1 MTRKSLTEFNTSPYY
16 DDFNDDK
23 NFLKVLFKPG
33 VAVQA
38 RELNQLQSILSDQ
51 IAKFGDHIFKDGSPI
66 SKGTFNIDVNVKYI
80 KLHEFESLGQGNYAT
95 VSNYISQLEGR
106 ILLSTN
112 GSKFLVRKSEPK
124 NTTEPDT
131 LIGTYISGG
140 VEVGEG
146 EVLTTEA
153 VSGLQDYQ
161 VTTAS
166 DTETSN
172 YTSPVTGPS
181 SIASVDEGIFYISGF
196 FTKSL
201 SQTIALSK
209 YSNTPSFRVGLE
221 VDESLIT
228 SGDDISLY
236 DNAQGSPNFSAP
248 GGDRFKTT
256 LILTKKELSDSDGNL
271 IDNNSSYEFYEFVRV
286 RNGDKVD
293 QIKNS
298 QYAYLGEELARRTY
312 ETNGD
317 FVVRNFILDVDEYS
331 SDEVIAGN
339 ALVPPI
345 DFTEKLKL
353 TLDPGK
359 AYVKGHEIETIAPT
373 EISLDKGR
381 EFTESFS
388 ENVNSFLGNYVCVE
402 LSPENFGDFN
412 AQQSLFTD
420 NVKLDIFNASSSL
433 MGSCRFRQISYNAVQ
448 QKYRLS
454 FFDLQLN
461 IDPTTTEKY
470 QVSDIVSF
478 AKSGTTDTLFEVVAP
493 SRVSNVTTISNP
505 ERSILL
511 FSVSNSSLKTVS
523 NVDYTFNKLFDPS
536 SVTYDSL
543 GNFSEIEIGKT
554 NDEEYA
560 YSSNTYID
568 DGSVSNYILIYN
580 TSTGDVYDYTN
591 NGLDFRNDSNVGY
604 IRLDGDLTSQASNL
618 KAVVRMEVDS
628 TSSKIKIK
636 NENETITFTGDQL
649 TFNTAVSLKKYDIIK
664 INSITKQSD
673 NSDLTQYFELDNG
686 QRDSFYDVG
695 SIKLID
701 NTLGLTA
708 SDNIIVDFDHF
719 THSGDGYFDVDSYKY
734 GTQAEIDDTNND
746 AQILYEDI
754 PIYTSEL
761 TGKSYSL
768 TDVVDFRPTISL
780 DAGGI
785 PTNITDGSRM
795 PYGSGDDKLEVTYSY
810 FLSRIDK
817 IALTKDKQFIVI
829 KGAASL
835 SPKTPPDDPEAMSMY
850 IVTVPPYTYNDNDVK
865 VVPIHNRR
873 YTMRDIGILDRRIEE
888 LQARSNL
895 RLLQEKTKNV
905 QIRDNNGVEIFKN
918 GILIDDFSGHGVG
931 DVSSADYKCSID
943 FDTQELRPSFKSDSY
958 DLVFDSNASTGIV
971 KKGPLLL
978 SNYNS
983 KQHQVQSLANKT
995 MNVNPH
1001 KMSYWFGEIKMNPSS
1016 DMWFNQTIDPRVNIN
1031 DIGENN
1037 AWQNLKTPVETGYG
1051 KGFGTQWNDWES
1063 IWTGKESFI
1072 SSEEV
1077 NPDSI
1082 LQSNLGRLKDNSTK
1096 NYLSDVVDAIGIV
1109 GTGLQNRIEKN
1120 VNNRKVDNSVVPFIE
1135 SGEVL
1140 FVATNLKPNE
1150 MFWPFFD
1157 EMDVSSNVTFCNKI
1171 TIKESNDTSKVYID
1185 GIYDGETI
1193 TGPSGSAKVI
1203 KNLNDGTG
1211 SMYVKILSGSF
1222 SENDV
1227 ISGSVSTNV
1236 SSTVQSST
1244 LVTKSD
1250 DMGTL
1255 CGTFTIP
1262 STSSSK
1268 FRTGQRLF
1276 RLINNNENTLSPTG
1290 TQATPLSLA
1299 ENSYTSQGIMED
1311 PENFISSTRMPLIK
1325 RSNICDILSVSRDP
1339 LSRELNSLRRC
1350 LDWRDP
1356 LSQTFIVD
1364 LASNRNGI
1372 FLDSVDLYFKS
1383 KDSNLPVSIEI
1394 RPTSNGFPS
1403 TSVVLPFSEVILNPS
1418 QVNTSAGPDPE
1429 NNFTRFSFDAPVY
1442 LKPGEYAIV
1451 VRTNGIDYD
1460 LWSGEVGV
1468 PILNTDG
1475 TSDNTNQKVTKL
1487 PLIGSLYSSH
1497 NSGVWEKVPNE
1508 SIMFRI
1514 NKCEFESDNS
1524 NTKVLNLKATSPA
1537 ESKNFSLFKFNVS
1550 MLKNFYNLDNPKFS
1564 YNFISDTSQ
1573 SFVQFHENRN
1583 VEFITGE
1590 KSFSPTQ
1597 DFEIKSEFSIPT
1609 SNLDVSPVFDMERMS
1624 IITVQNKINNSLLLE
1639 PTSNKDATEVQY
1651 ISKQVN
1657 LKTPYQSKDI
1667 RVYLDMY
1674 KTVENGI
1681 SIYYK
1686 VGNINDQTPFSQK
1699 DWYLMTQI
1707 TPDYIYSEYNND
1719 YREFVFGTNGG
1730 VDLDGA
1736 SNFDTYAIK
1745 IVMSSTNSAKV
1756 PKIRNLRAVA
1766 LQEPAGV

>member
-1 MTRKSLTEFNTSPYY
+1 M
-16 DDFNDDK
+16 
-23 NFLKVLFKPG
+23 
-33 VAVQA
+33 
-38 RELNQLQSILSDQ
+38 
-51 IAKFGDHIFKDGSPI
+51 
-66 SKGTFNIDVNVKYI
+66 
-80 KLHEFESLGQGNYAT
+80 
-95 VSNYISQLEGR
+95 
-106 ILLSTN
+106 
-112 GSKFLVRKSEPK
+112 
-124 NTTEPDT
+124 
-131 LIGTYISGG
+131 
-140 VEVGEG
+140 
-146 EVLTTEA
+146 
-153 VSGLQDYQ
+153 
-161 VTTAS
+161 
-166 DTETSN
+166 
-172 YTSPVTGPS
+172 
-181 SIASVDEGIFYISGF
+181 
-196 FTKSL
+196 
-201 SQTIALSK
+201 
-209 YSNTPSFRVGLE
+209 
-221 VDESLIT
+221 
-228 SGDDISLY
+228 
-236 DNAQGSPNFSAP
+236 
-248 GGDRFKTT
+248 
-256 LILTKKELSDSDGNL
+256 
-271 IDNNSSYEFYEFVRV
+271 
-286 RNGDKVD
+286 
-293 QIKNS
+293 
-298 QYAYLGEELARRTY
+298 
-312 ETNGD
+312 
-317 FVVRNFILDVDEYS
+317 
-331 SDEVIAGN
+331 
-339 ALVPPI
+339 
-345 DFTEKLKL
+345 
-353 TLDPGK
+353 
-359 AYVKGHEIETIAPT
+359 
-373 EISLDKGR
+373 
-381 EFTESFS
+381 
-388 ENVNSFLGNYVCVE
+388 
-402 LSPENFGDFN
+402 
-412 AQQSLFTD
+412 
-420 NVKLDIFNASSSL
+420 
-433 MGSCRFRQISYNAVQ
+433 
-448 QKYRLS
+448 
-454 FFDLQLN
+454 
-461 IDPTTTEKY
+461 
-470 QVSDIVSF
+470 
-478 AKSGTTDTLFEVVAP
+478 
-493 SRVSNVTTISNP
+493 
-505 ERSILL
+505 
-511 FSVSNSSLKTVS
+511 
-523 NVDYTFNKLFDPS
+523 
-536 SVTYDSL
+536 
-543 GNFSEIEIGKT
+543 
-554 NDEEYA
+554 
-560 YSSNTYID
+560 
-568 DGSVSNYILIYN
+568 
-580 TSTGDVYDYTN
+580 
-591 NGLDFRNDSNVGY
+591 NDS
-604 IRLDGDLTSQASNL
+604 
-618 KAVVRMEVDS
+618 
-628 TSSKIKIK
+628 
-636 NENETITFTGDQL
+636 
-649 TFNTAVSLKKYDIIK
+649 
-664 INSITKQSD
+664 
-673 NSDLTQYFELDNG
+673 
-686 QRDSFYDVG
+686 
-695 SIKLID
+695 
-701 NTLGLTA
+701 
-708 SDNIIVDFDHF
+708 
-719 THSGDGYFDVDSYKY
+719 
-734 GTQAEIDDTNND
+734 
-746 AQILYEDI
+746 
-754 PIYTSEL
+754 
-761 TGKSYSL
+761 
-768 TDVVDFRPTISL
+768 VDFRPTILL
-780 DAGGI
+780 DAQGQSTGR
-785 PTNITDGSRM
+785 TFGSNM
-795 PYGSGDDKLEVTYSY
+795 PYGAGDDKLEVTYSY

-905 QIRDNNGVEIFKN
+905 QIRDNSGTEIFKN

-958 DLVFDSNASTGIV
+958 DLVFDSNASQGIV

-978 SNYNS
+978 SDYSS

-1077 NPDSI
+1077 NPDTI

-1120 VNNRKVDNSVVPFIE
+1120 VNNRKVDHSVVPFIE

-1140 FVATNLKPNE
+1140 FVATNLKPNDD
-1150 MFWPFFD
+1150 FWAFFD
-1157 EMDVSSNVTFCNKI
+1157 ELDVTSNVTFCNKI

-1227 ISGSVSTNV
+1227 ISGSVSN
-1236 SSTVQSST
+1236 SIFSTVNTST
-1244 LVTKSD
+1244 LMAEQDSTGNFYIGKSD
-1250 DMGTL
+1250 SVGTL
-1255 CGTFTIP
+1255 CGTFIIP

-1276 RLINNNENTLSPTG
+1276 RLVNNDENTLSPTG
-1290 TQATPLSLA
+1290 TQSTPLSLA

-1451 VRTNGIDYD
+1451 VRTNGIEYD

-1524 NTKVLNLKATSPA
+1524 TKVLNLKASSPS
-1537 ESKNFSLFKFNVS
+1537 EPKNFSLFKFNVS

-1564 YNFISDTSQ
+1564 YKFISDTSP

-1590 KSFSPTQ
+1590 KSFSQTQ

-1624 IITVQNKINNSLLLE
+1624 VITVQNKINNSLLLE
-1639 PTSNKDATEVQY
+1639 PTSSNPKTEVCY

-1674 KTVENGI
+1674 KTVETGI
-1681 SIYYK
+1681 SVYYK

-1707 TPDYIYSEYNND
+1707 TPDYIFSEYNND
-1719 YREFVFGTNGG
+1719 YREFVFGNAAG
-1730 VDLDGA
+1730 VNLDGA
-1736 SNFDTYAIK
+1736 SNFDTYAIR
-1745 IVMSSTNSAKV
+1745 IVMSSTNKAKV

>member
-51 IAKFGDHIFKDGSPI
+51 IAKFGDHIFKDGSPVL
-66 SKGTFNIDVNVKYI
+66 KGTFNIDVNVKYI
-80 KLHEFESLGQGNYAT
+80 KLHQFELEGVGNYAT

-106 ILLSTN
+106 ILLSSS
-112 GSKFLVRKSEPK
+112 GSKFLVRKSEAK

-131 LIGTYISGG
+131 IIGTYISGG

-153 VSGLQDYQ
+153 VPGLLDYQ
-161 VTTAS
+161 VTTAYPTGTVS
-166 DTETSN
+166 TDN
-172 YTSPVTGPS
+172 YVAPVTGQS
-181 SIASVDEGIFYISGF
+181 SIASVDEGVFYISGF

-221 VDESLIT
+221 VDETIST

-256 LILTKKELSDSDGNL
+256 LTLTKKELSDSDGNL

-331 SDEVIAGN
+331 SAEVAAGN
-339 ALVPPI
+339 ALTPPI

-373 EISLDKGR
+373 EISLDKCR

-402 LSPENFGDFN
+402 LSPENFGDFI

-420 NVKLDIFNASSSL
+420 NIKLDIYNAASSPAII
-433 MGSCRFRQISYNAVQ
+433 GSCRFRQLTYNSVQ

-454 FFDLQLN
+454 FFDLNLN
-461 IDPTTTEKY
+461 SGES
-470 QVSDIVSF
+470 VSDIVSF
-478 AKSGTTDTLFEVVAP
+478 TKSGSTDTLFEVVSP
-493 SRVSNVTTISNP
+493 SRVANVTTISNP

-536 SVTYDSL
+536 TVSFTNDSQ
-543 GNFSEIEIGKT
+543 GGFSEIEIGKT
-554 NDEEYA
+554 SSEEFA
-560 YSSNTYID
+560 YSSSTYID
-568 DGSVSNYILIYN
+568 DGSAVNYILIYN
-580 TSTGDVYDYTN
+580 TSTGDVYDYAT
-591 NGLDFRNDSNVGY
+591 NGLDFRNDNNVGY

-618 KAVVRMEVDS
+618 KAVVRMELD
-628 TSSKIKIK
+628 TSSNKSKTK
-636 NENETITFTGDQL
+636 NENETLTFTGDQL
-649 TFNTAVSLKKYDIIK
+649 PFNTAVSLKKYDIIK

-673 NSDLTQYFELDNG
+673 NSDLTEYFELDNG

-708 SDNIIVDFDHF
+708 SDNIVVDFDHF

-734 GTQAEIDDTNND
+734 GTQSQIDDPNND

-768 TDVVDFRPTISL
+768 TDTVDFRPTILL
-780 DAGGI
+780 DAQGQ
-785 PTNITDGSRM
+785 PTNTTIGSRM
-795 PYGSGDDKLEVTYSY
+795 PYGAGDDKLEVTYSY

-835 SPKTPPDDPEAMSMY
+835 SPKTPPDDPESMSMY

-895 RLLQEKTKNV
+895 RLLQEKTKNI
-905 QIRDNNGVEIFKN
+905 QIRDNSGTEIFKN

-931 DVSSADYKCSID
+931 DVSSSDYKCSID

-958 DLVFDSNASTGIV
+958 DLVFDSNSSTGIV

-978 SNYNS
+978 SDYSS

-1082 LQSNLGRLKDNSTK
+1082 LQSNLGRLQDNSTK

-1135 SGEVL
+1135 SGEVI
-1140 FVATNLKPNE
+1140 FVATNLKPNDD
-1150 MFWPFFD
+1150 FWAFFD
-1157 EMDVSSNVTFCNKI
+1157 ELDVTSNVTFCNKI
-1171 TIKESNDTSKVYID
+1171 TIKESNDISKVYID

-1236 SSTVQSST
+1236 SSTIQAST

-1250 DMGTL
+1250 DIGTL
-1255 CGTFTIP
+1255 CGTFIIP

-1276 RLINNNENTLSPTG
+1276 RLINNDENTLSPTG
-1290 TQATPLSLA
+1290 VQSTPLSLA

-1418 QVNTSAGPDPE
+1418 QVSTSAGPDPE
-1429 NNFTRFSFDAPVY
+1429 NNYTRFSFDAPVY

-1487 PLIGSLYSSH
+1487 PLVGSLYSSH
-1497 NSGVWEKVPNE
+1497 NSGVWEKVNNE

-1514 NKCEFESDNS
+1514 NKCEFNS
-1524 NTKVLNLKATSPA
+1524 GSKTLNLEASSPS

-1564 YNFISDTSQ
+1564 YKFISEANP

-1609 SNLDVSPVFDMERMS
+1609 SNLDVSPVLDMERMS
-1624 IITVQNKINNSLLLE
+1624 VITVQNKINNSLLLE
-1639 PTSNKDATEVQY
+1639 PTSSKPKTEVCY

-1674 KTVENGI
+1674 KTVETGI
-1681 SIYYK
+1681 SVYYK

-1707 TPDYIYSEYNND
+1707 TPDYIFSEYNND
-1719 YREFVFGTNGG
+1719 YREFVFGNAAG
-1730 VDLDGA
+1730 VNLDGA

-1745 IVMSSTNSAKV
+1745 IVMSSTNNSKV
-1756 PKIRNLRAVA
+1756 PKVRNLRAVA